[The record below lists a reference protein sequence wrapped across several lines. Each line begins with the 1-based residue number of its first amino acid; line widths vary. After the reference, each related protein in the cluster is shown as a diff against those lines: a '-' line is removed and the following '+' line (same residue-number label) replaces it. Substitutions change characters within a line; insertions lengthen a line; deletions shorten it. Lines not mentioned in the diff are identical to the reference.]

1 MKLGCY
7 IDSSPMVQLLYA
19 GFVSC
24 PFWPLCTCQC
34 EGLLTSLCACILINK
49 PKAMP
54 ALISVA
60 EAEDIDLSNP
70 ELIIIVMPAGSE
82 ECYYVVLYLLYC
94 KIKQLI

>member
-1 MKLGCY
+1 
-7 IDSSPMVQLLYA
+7 
-19 GFVSC
+19 
-24 PFWPLCTCQC
+24 
-34 EGLLTSLCACILINK
+34 
-49 PKAMP
+49 MP

-82 ECYYVVLYLLYC
+82 ECYYVVLYLLYS